1 MTHQVQWAGIMLPT
15 TTSFSLQR
23 MVDSANTNA
32 AAMVAVIVGA
42 AIPWTLPGSRMV
54 PGGSGYKIDRK
65 KAQGTSS
72 NRNSLELFVLLR
84 MDPNHLVEIIRELW
98 LVIWRRSRTM
108 FRSVIICCS
117 RRTNSSRMVV
127 CRLSFN
133 T

>member
-1 MTHQVQWAGIMLPT
+1 MLEWLWVVQLVVVVLLVAVVVADVVA
-15 TTSFSLQR
+15 S
-23 MVDSANTNA
+23 A

-54 PGGSGYKIDRK
+54 HGGSGYKIDRK
-65 KAQGTSS
+65 KAQGSSS